1 MGPVDSHQCW
11 CWTSHECLRTF
22 KSNERSRSNLDRL
35 GRLGNLSQNM
45 IRSFPYSF
53 IPCRKEIFTM
63 THHVTF
69 IKLKRLFPKK
79 TGHDPCVCV
88 CVCFFS
94 RLFFSPSGFNG
105 SFRVERTILCW
116 ENEVFASFMGK
127 FIRKLTVV

>member
-1 MGPVDSHQCW
+1 MAFLGVGPVDSHQCW

-88 CVCFFS
+88 CVFFLDFFFRPAASTEVLES
-94 RLFFSPSGFNG
+94 RELSCVGKMKFLPASWGNSY
-105 SFRVERTILCW
+105 
-116 ENEVFASFMGK
+116 EN
-127 FIRKLTVV
+127 